1 MSSLKCS
8 LITPACFIVA
18 AGMLFCPA
26 LARAQASLAA
36 EDIIDEVP
44 VKVGNLL
51 EKFTVIRDAVQK
63 DQWYYVPD
71 QPRIV
76 ERRMSSGE
84 REPEFALVR
93 FQFKDPANPEQLA
106 EGGFL
111 QFAMSLGL
119 PPEVLPQLRAVIA
132 RHRGGNPDAIRLAAL
147 PFKTAV
153 AHLYFPKSG
162 ALVASENV
170 GPGIAPT
177 FATQKMA
184 YAISLTKIEADIY
197 DTLVS
202 GTTGLAAGIEFT
214 YTGLT
219 PPVGF
224 TVTVD
229 WDQAYN
235 YYSKDEKIR
244 AELSLG
250 GWFGGKA
257 NIDRNK
263 LIESMKQNKVFTIDE
278 IDNPENGAKYLEM
291 VLDRINKELL
301 QNAIPPQT
309 IAEAQAGD
317 PTPSQNILDKLKNKY
332 FGSAGYSVA
341 IKQRSQVRSGKEVVS
356 FRSRKQ
362 QERKTIAAGF
372 VGIGSYPEE
381 MRKRLVHIVPPGPWK
396 SAFFLLPNV
405 GDAQEIGISQVDLEV
420 RLKKGDATHA
430 TQVAVWKPTAV
441 SPPAGASATPVLT
454 VTGGWTGVGGTGPRS
469 LLVFGMMDLYAQ
481 DPTLS
486 GVRFETATQ
495 ITLKNDVLRVNESRL
510 VDDQIALVPP
520 LSATKIIRLDT
531 SSLSWSSLV
540 PESKL
545 VSATV
550 TVKAGDKSFNALVKP
565 RLVDGKPLPPREVN
579 WVVPRNV
586 SSIVAN
592 VTFRLADGSTVAWS
606 DNGRNLAEG
615 QENAGDLPIELV
627 DKDWR
632 P

>member
-1 MSSLKCS
+1 MSSLKAS
-8 LITPACFIVA
+8 FITRTCFLVA
-18 AGMLFCPA
+18 AGVLLCPA
-26 LARAQASLAA
+26 LALAQASLAA

-44 VKVGNLL
+44 VKIGSVV
-51 EKFTVIRDAVQK
+51 EKFTVIRDAVQR

-71 QPRIV
+71 QPRVV
-76 ERRMSSGE
+76 ERLMSSGQ
-84 REPEFALVR
+84 REPEFDLVR
-93 FQFKDPANPEQLA
+93 FQAKDPTNPEQLA

-111 QFAMSLGL
+111 QFAMTLQA
-119 PPEVLPQLRAVIA
+119 PNEVIPVLRAEIA
-132 RHRGGNPDAIRLAAL
+132 KHSGGNPVAIRLAAL
-147 PFKTAV
+147 PIKTAV
-153 AHLYFPKSG
+153 ANLYIPSDGK
-162 ALVASENV
+162 LLASAHV

-177 FATQKMA
+177 FATQKMT
-184 YAISLTKIEADIY
+184 YAISLTKLGSDVY
-197 DTLVS
+197 DTLVN

-291 VLDRINKELL
+291 ILDRINKELL

-309 IAEAQAGD
+309 IEAQAGD

-356 FRSRKQ
+356 FKSRKL
-362 QERKTIAAGF
+362 QERKTVAAGF

-381 MRKRLVHIVPPGPWK
+381 MRKRLVHVVPPGPWK
-396 SAFFLLPNV
+396 SAFFVLPNV

-420 RLKKGDATHA
+420 RLKKQDATQA
-430 TQVAVWKPTAV
+430 TQVAVWKPM
-441 SPPAGASATPVLT
+441 P
-454 VTGGWTGVGGTGPRS
+454 TGGGAWTGVGSTAPRS
-469 LLVFGMMDLYAQ
+469 LMAFGLMDLYTQ
-481 DPTLS
+481 DPKLS
-486 GVRFETATQ
+486 GVKFETVAQ
-495 ITLKNDVLRVNESRL
+495 ITLKNDVLRVTQSL
-510 VDDQIALVPP
+510 PVDDQHAIVTP
-520 LSATKIIRLDT
+520 LSATKVIHLDT
-531 SSLSWSSLV
+531 TSLSWAGLV
-540 PESKL
+540 PESKF

-550 TVKAGDKSFNALVKP
+550 SVKAGDKSFNALVRP
-565 RLVDGKPLPPREVN
+565 RFVDGKPAPPQVVN
-579 WVVPRNV
+579 WVVPRDL

-592 VTFRLADGSTVAWS
+592 VTCRLTDGSTVSWS
-606 DNGRNLAEG
+606 GNGRNLAAG
-615 QENAGDLPIELV
+615 QENAGDLFIELV
-627 DKDWR
+627 DAECR
-632 P
+632 R